1 MYVLTINE
9 TFRLFINIILVYQ
22 LFYEPL
28 VHLWLLLFS
37 FTLKT
42 LTLFVIVEI
51 NNKITTNKHLLG
63 ILDHINST
71 KLLNT
76 TFSEHPDAVV
86 ITDTNKKI
94 ICLNPKAAKMTG
106 YTEQEVIGQN
116 PKMFSSNLTPRSTY
130 QNLYAS
136 LATNQTWSG
145 EFINKKKSGEIFIE
159 QAKIVSIKDVNDKV
173 IYYMAI
179 KTDISK
185 DKDYLKRLE
194 YLSKHDD
201 LTGLFRRG
209 TFINLVEEN
218 LLTNLSVNKYFISID
233 IDNFKNINDLYGHM
247 TGDDALILFS
257 KTVSEIFIDNSYI
270 CRFGGDEFALYIYDK
285 KIEEVNNLLDL
296 LIEKLA
302 TTPIKSI
309 KDDIFISISVG
320 ANMIDNSDSFN
331 TIYEKSNLLL
341 YEAKKTPGSSI
352 KKDF

>member
-1 MYVLTINE
+1 
-9 TFRLFINIILVYQ
+9 
-22 LFYEPL
+22 
-28 VHLWLLLFS
+28 
-37 FTLKT
+37 
-42 LTLFVIVEI
+42 
-51 NNKITTNKHLLG
+51 
-63 ILDHINST
+63 
-71 KLLNT
+71 
-76 TFSEHPDAVV
+76 
-86 ITDTNKKI
+86 
-94 ICLNPKAAKMTG
+94 
-106 YTEQEVIGQN
+106 
-116 PKMFSSNLTPRSTY
+116 
-130 QNLYAS
+130 
-136 LATNQTWSG
+136 
-145 EFINKKKSGEIFIE
+145 
-159 QAKIVSIKDVNDKV
+159 
-173 IYYMAI
+173 MAI

-185 DKDYLKRLE
+185 EKVYLKRLE

-257 KTVSEIFIDNSYI
+257 KTVNEIFIDNSYI

-309 KDDIFISISVG
+309 KDNIFISISVG

-331 TIYEKSNLLL
+331 TIYEKSDLLL